1 MKNVFFA
8 IAMTVLML
16 PAAAF
21 SGQEVKL
28 PPGVTKGVSVEGID
42 EYLLP
47 NGLKVL
53 LFPDNSKPTVTV
65 NVTYK
70 VGSRNENYG
79 ETGMAHLLE
88 HLMFKGT
95 PKHPNIPQELT
106 AHGTSP
112 NASTS
117 YDRTNYFETFSATAE
132 NLDWAL
138 GLEADRMVNSNIAKK
153 DLDSEMTVVRNE
165 FESGENDPQRILME
179 RVMSTAYLW
188 HNYGKSI
195 IGARS
200 DIENVPI
207 DRLQAFYHNWYQPDN
222 AVLTVAGDLDEAKT
236 LALIDKKFSGLPKP
250 KRVIQKTYT
259 QDPTQDGERQVILRR
274 VGDTQV
280 VMAAYHVPA
289 SSVKDSVALDMLAY
303 VIGDTPSGRLYKA
316 LVETKKAAAAYAFN
330 YDLREGG
337 LLIFGAIVRKEGS
350 LEEVRDALLKIVEG
364 APAEKI
370 AKEDLERART
380 DYLKNI
386 EITLKSPDRVGMQLS
401 ESIAAGDWRLFFLR
415 RDLIKAVTLED
426 VESAAKAY
434 LKSSNRTLGLFYP
447 TEKPD
452 RAEIPA
458 LPDVAALVKDYKG
471 GEALSAGEAFDS
483 SPENIDKRTLR
494 ASLKDGLKLAML
506 PKKTRGS
513 SVRLV
518 LNLKTGSEE
527 SLKNMAQVSDL
538 AGSMLMRGTLRHT
551 RQQIEDEFNRL
562 KTRASISG
570 GGISLETDREHL
582 AAALRLAAEVLKEPS
597 FPESE
602 FATLK
607 QEELA
612 GIEEQKSDP
621 EALATQ
627 AFYRRMSPYPQE
639 DIRYTPTF
647 DEQVARINAVTL
659 DQVKAFYKEFYG
671 ASAGQLAVVG
681 DFDPKEIQALSEELF
696 GGWVSPKPFSRLV
709 YKNKDIPADNIVV
722 ETPDKANANAYL
734 GVNFA
739 MRDDSPDYPALTL
752 ANFMIGG
759 GFLNSRLAVRI
770 RQKEGLSYGVGSWV
784 SVNSLDEYA
793 RFGAYAIFNPKNVE
807 KLEKAF
813 REELARV
820 AADGFTKEELDQAR
834 DGWLQSRKMSRS
846 NDARLVSQ
854 LASNEYLGRT
864 FAWDGDLDKKVTGLT
879 PEQVKDAFKRQVALD
894 KISFVMAGDFAKAK
908 AEAAAPAPAK

>member
-1 MKNVFFA
+1 MKNRFFA
-8 IAMTVLML
+8 IAMTVLLL

-21 SGQEVKL
+21 SGPEVKL
-28 PPGVTKGVSVEGID
+28 PPGVIKGASVEGID
-42 EYLLP
+42 EYMLP
-47 NGLKVL
+47 NGLKIL
-53 LFPDNSKPTVTV
+53 LFPDHSKPTATV

-70 VGSRNENYG
+70 VGSRHENYG

-88 HLMFKGT
+88 HLLFKGT
-95 PKHPNIPQELT
+95 PRHPNIPQELT

-117 YDRTNYFETFSATAE
+117 YDRTNYFETFAATDE

-138 GLEADRMVNSNIAKK
+138 GLEADRMINSNIAKK

-165 FESGENDPQRILME
+165 FESGENEPQRILME

-222 AVLTVAGDLDEAKT
+222 AVLTVAGDFDQAKT
-236 LALIDKKFSGLPKP
+236 LNLIKKKFGGIRRP
-250 KRVIQKTYT
+250 KRVMQKTYT

-274 VGDTQV
+274 VGDTQA

-330 YDLREGG
+330 YDLREAG
-337 LLIFGAIVRKEGS
+337 LLMFGAIVRKEGS
-350 LEEVRDALLKIVEG
+350 LEEVRDTLLNIVEG
-364 APAEKI
+364 SSTVKI
-370 AKEDLERART
+370 DKESLERART
-380 DYLKNI
+380 DYLKNF

-415 RDLIKAVTLED
+415 RDLLKEVTVED
-426 VESAAKAY
+426 VERAAKAY
-434 LKSSNRTLGLFYP
+434 LKPSNRTLGLFYP

-458 LPDVAALVKDYKG
+458 PPDVASLVKDYKG
-471 GEALSAGEAFDS
+471 GKALSAGEAFDS
-483 SPENIDKRTLR
+483 SPENIDKRTSR
-494 ASLKDGLKLAML
+494 ATLKDGLRLAML

-518 LNLKTGSEE
+518 LSLKTGSEE
-527 SLKNMAQVSDL
+527 SLKNMAAVSDL
-538 AGSMLMRGTLRHT
+538 TGSMIMRGTLHHT

-562 KTRASISG
+562 KTRARISG
-570 GGISLETDREHL
+570 GGISLETDRENL
-582 AAALRLAAEVLKEPS
+582 PAALRLAAEVLKEPS

-621 EALATQ
+621 QALATQ
-627 AFYRRMSPYPQE
+627 KFYRHLAPYPQD
-639 DIRYTPTF
+639 DIRYSPTF
-647 DEQVARINAVTL
+647 DEQIARVKAVTL
-659 DQVKAFYKEFYG
+659 EQVKAFHKEFYG

-681 DFDPKEIQALSEELF
+681 DFDPKEIKALSEELF

-709 YKNKDIPADNIVV
+709 YKSVDIPAENIFI

-739 MRDDSPDYPALTL
+739 MRDDNPDYPALAL
-752 ANFMIGG
+752 ADFMIGG

-770 RQKEGLSYGVGSWV
+770 RQKEGLSYGVGSWM
-784 SVNSLDEYA
+784 SVNSLDEHA
-793 RFGAYAIFNPKNVE
+793 RFGSYAIFNPKNAD

-820 AADGFTKEELDQAR
+820 ATDGFTKEELDQAR
-834 DGWLQSRKMSRS
+834 DGWLQSHKMARA
-846 NDARLVSQ
+846 NDARLVSK
-854 LASNEYLGRT
+854 LASNEYLGRSM
-864 FAWDGDLDKKVTGLT
+864 AWDGDLEKKVAGLT
-879 PEQVKDAFKRQVALD
+879 PELVRDAFKRHVALD

-908 AEAAAPAPAK
+908 AEAAAPAK